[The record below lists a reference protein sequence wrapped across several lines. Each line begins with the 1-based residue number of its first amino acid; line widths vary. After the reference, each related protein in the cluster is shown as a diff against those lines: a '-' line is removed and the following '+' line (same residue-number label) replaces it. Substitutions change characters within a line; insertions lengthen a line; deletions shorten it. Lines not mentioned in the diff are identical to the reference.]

1 MSFNLALQHQPIPP
15 SPTSSSLTSL
25 DDEVNNPAARVYFGP
40 IQSPERILI
49 AEATHKRNNL
59 SSLPVR
65 RSPRISALQNSQFF
79 SSPMGKEAKAAG
91 PTSGEQREL
100 KMAPPSTPPG
110 PDEDDSQDGKDP
122 YIEVATF

>member
-1 MSFNLALQHQPIPP
+1 MSFNLALQHQPIPS

-25 DDEVNNPAARVYFGP
+25 DDEVNNAAARVYFGP

-65 RSPRISALQNSQFF
+65 RSPRISALQNSQNYY
-79 SSPMGKEAKAAG
+79 SPSGKEAKAAG
-91 PTSGEQREL
+91 PTSGEQRGL
-100 KMAPPSTPPG
+100 QMALPSTPPG
-110 PDEDDSQDGKDP
+110 SDDDNSQDGKDP
-122 YIEVATF
+122 YIEVATS